1 MTVSCSACG
10 QEWDR
15 DPALEV
21 TCPTCN
27 ARIGTYCSEQRPSG
41 YRIRFGST
49 LIHPARD
56 QAAMDFGLLQRCPAA
71 QKHEDPDNI
80 PLFAS
85 CQPSQPLLE
94 RVENDGVLP

>member
-1 MTVSCSACG
+1 MTVCSACG

-15 DPALEV
+15 DPALQV
-21 TCPTCN
+21 TCPLCS

-41 YRIRFGST
+41 YRIRFGTT

-56 QAAMDFGLLQRCPAA
+56 QLAMDAGLLQRCPAA
-71 QKHEDPDNI
+71 QKQEEPNDF

-85 CQPSQPLLE
+85 CQLPEPLIE
-94 RVENDGVLP
+94 HAQNDGAQP